1 MAEHYEKVKA
11 YLQELELP
19 IETEDEDEEIVIVND
34 DERGIHNLIIDCEDP
49 ILILEQAVLPLPA
62 NAGKLYERLLEINRT
77 LIHGAFA
84 IDLETKMVLFRDTL
98 RLDTLDRSE
107 VEGTINALSLAMAE
121 NAEELIAF
129 SHS

>member
-19 IETEDEDEEIVIVND
+19 IEAENEAEEIVIVND

>member
-19 IETEDEDEEIVIVND
+19 IETEDEAEEIVIVND